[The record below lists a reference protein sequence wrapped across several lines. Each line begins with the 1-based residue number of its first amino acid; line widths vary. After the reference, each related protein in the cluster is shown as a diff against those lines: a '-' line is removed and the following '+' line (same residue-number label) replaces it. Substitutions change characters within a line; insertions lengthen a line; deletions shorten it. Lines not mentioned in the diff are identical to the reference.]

1 VVCRVRLAALFTS
14 SEQSRNRT
22 LVLRT
27 LTMRINPFI
36 LEPHI
41 KFIGEKLRDREIK
54 GNYIPTEIRYKT
66 SILQFKAQEQ

>member
-1 VVCRVRLAALFTS
+1 
-14 SEQSRNRT
+14 
-22 LVLRT
+22 
-27 LTMRINPFI
+27 MRINPFI